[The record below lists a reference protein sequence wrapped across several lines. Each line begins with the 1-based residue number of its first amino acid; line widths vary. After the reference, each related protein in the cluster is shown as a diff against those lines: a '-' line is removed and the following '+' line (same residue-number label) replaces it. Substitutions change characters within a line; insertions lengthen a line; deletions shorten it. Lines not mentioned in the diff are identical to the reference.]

1 MLMSLKKLLLLT
13 AAILVSLAATAQ
25 VKVTG
30 IVVEAE
36 TNEPVIGA
44 HVSEKAKPT
53 NGTATDFDGKFTIT
67 VPSYKSHIIVKYMG
81 FADADVQ
88 VTQGEMKIVMTAENT
103 QLQEV
108 VVTGYQNVDKR
119 LFTGATTSLKADKA
133 KLDGVADV
141 SRALEG
147 RAAGVSVQ
155 NVSGTFGTAPKIRVR
170 GATSIYGSSKPL
182 WVVDG
187 VILEDNVEL
196 DADALSSGDATTL
209 IASAIAGI
217 NADDIESFQILKDG
231 SATSIYGARAMA
243 GVIVVTT
250 KQGRSGQ
257 ASINY
262 TGEFTYRLKP
272 MYREFNIS
280 NSQEQMGIYKELEAK
295 GWLSFAGLANSS
307 SSGVYG
313 TMYKLM
319 NEYDPKTGT
328 FGLPNTLA
336 AKNAYL
342 REAEFRNTDW
352 FDLLFNSNVSQN
364 HAISISGGTDRARFY
379 TSASVMYDPG
389 WTKQSEVQ
397 RYTFNANASYDL
409 SKSLTIKL
417 LTSDSYPPMLPTL
430 VTMPLSISSTS
441 LTRTT
446 STWVLPTSSSKARST
461 GSLLRG
467 SNLEVSLLIVTVLL
481 LRTTM

>member
-1 MLMSLKKLLLLT
+1 MSLKKLLLLT
-13 AAILVSLAATAQ
+13 VAILVSLTSSAQ
-25 VKVTG
+25 FKVTG
-30 IVVEAE
+30 VVISAE
-36 TNEPVIGA
+36 DNEPVIGA
-44 HVSEKAKPT
+44 HVKEKAKPG
-53 NGTATDFDGKFTIT
+53 NGTSTDFDGKFTLT
-67 VPSYKSHIIVKYMG
+67 VASAKSHIIVSSVG
-81 FADADVQ
+81 LADADVQ
-88 VTQGEMKIVMTAENT
+88 VTSGEMRIVLTADQAT
-103 QLQEV
+103 QLTEV

-119 LFTGATTSLKADKA
+119 LFTGATTSIKADKA

-272 MYREFNIS
+272 MYREFNIC

-295 GWLSFAGLANSS
+295 GWLSFASLANSS

-319 NEYDPKTGT
+319 DQYDPKTG
-328 FGLPNTLA
+328 FGLPNTTA

-352 FDLLFNSNVSQN
+352 FDLLFNSNISQN
-364 HAISISGGTDRARFY
+364 HA
-379 TSASVMYDPG
+379 
-389 WTKQSEVQ
+389 
-397 RYTFNANASYDL
+397 L
-409 SKSLTIKL
+409 S
-417 LTSDSYPPMLPTL
+417 
-430 VTMPLSISSTS
+430 
-441 LTRTT
+441 
-446 STWVLPTSSSKARST
+446 
-461 GSLLRG
+461 
-467 SNLEVSLLIVTVLL
+467 
-481 LRTTM
+481 